1 MCVRVCVSVS
11 VFKKESKLTPS
22 TSSQVKKR
30 KRSTYIFTAGPGL
43 REEVSQAWHFVDV
56 LLMEGRSLFG
66 AALSRTAC
74 PPDCQGELASEPG
87 VRESCGML
95 FPSGGEAPRRR
106 EGTLP
111 RASWESRVPSARL
124 TTASSAP
131 SQCLAQSSRCVFM
144 LRTVPLP
151 LGTGS
156 PVPRL
161 RV

>member
-22 TSSQVKKR
+22 TSTQVKKR

-56 LLMEGRSLFG
+56 LLMEGRSLFR

-131 SQCLAQSSRCVFM
+131 SQCLAQSSWRVFM

-161 RV
+161 WV